1 MVHARLAACAV
12 FVLTAICPTAKSRSK
27 ATLVTERTYKYQ
39 VIPGASGQRAYRS
52 GIAARALACTRE
64 KPFEFLANII
74 DHSMA
79 APARIV
85 GIALVVVLVV
95 GAELVAVPEARL
107 IRRDSPSGVRVVT
120 GSDGESAGVQRA
132 SKWNRGKAL
141 LGEDK
146 RSVPGGPDPQ
156 HHY

>member
-1 MVHARLAACAV
+1 M
-12 FVLTAICPTAKSRSK
+12 
-27 ATLVTERTYKYQ
+27 AT
-39 VIPGASGQRAYRS
+39 
-52 GIAARALACTRE
+52 
-64 KPFEFLANII
+64 
-74 DHSMA
+74 
-79 APARIV
+79 PARIV

-107 IRRDSPSGVRVVT
+107 IQQLDSPIGVGLVT
-120 GSDGESAGVQRA
+120 GGDDGGSAGVRRP
-132 SKWNRGKAL
+132 SKWNRGREL